1 MSSAGKYSFKKHHNM
16 ILDDIDWRYLTGI
29 ISIDILI
36 MVIMEFFRNIQK
48 HILMIVLAF
57 CISCILTIGLKLCFV
72 PCPKWAEEYADG
84 INNILLNLSYSYVA
98 GYIIYWFTVIIP
110 EERDRKEVLPLL
122 RNEVISLWT
131 PIQNVFNWY
140 IAFNVTE
147 YVKATQKE
155 VSNAIKTGYRKDY
168 IYDPTQNIDY
178 INLLKIRL
186 DEFRKKAS
194 LLFKKNRYFNAEQ
207 YKCLIVIINEDYNP
221 FSNFAVFKGESPKDE
236 DAIKR
241 IVSDQLWKVIEEYI
255 KLRESF
261 GIEDDLFLNSI
272 FKSPNGSLTVKRVTA
287 NNSQN
292 NK

>member
-1 MSSAGKYSFKKHHNM
+1 
-16 ILDDIDWRYLTGI
+16 
-29 ISIDILI
+29 
-36 MVIMEFFRNIQK
+36 
-48 HILMIVLAF
+48 MIVLAF

-72 PCPKWAEEYADG
+72 PSPEWAEEYADG

-178 INLLKIRL
+178 TNLLKIRL

-207 YKCLIVIINEDYNP
+207 YKCLIVIINKNYNP
-221 FSNFAVFKGESPKDE
+221 FHNFANSCTPNQNVPDT
-236 DAIKR
+236 IKN
-241 IVSDQLWKVIEEYI
+241 IVSNELWKIIEDYI

-261 GIEDDLFLNSI
+261 DIKDDLFLNSI
-272 FKSPNGSLTVKRVTA
+272 FRRPNGYTTKRQTA

-292 NK
+292 NQ